1 MKFPMLAH
9 RWRLPKVIIALLV
22 TELPLTVVCLLLFG
36 IAQGDT
42 YQTKLWEN
50 GYVKGF
56 NSGPTQVV
64 YDYTTYHKATVP
76 LIWSAY
82 MVDFNVVVSVFS
94 MFLLLV
100 KATLY
105 ILYLWIPILSVA
117 VSGLEVALY
126 SISLSNQSAPDMSD
140 PQQPN
145 PGLAWYL
152 SKGCSYATKGNYSY
166 CMQARAAYGTTCVM
180 VALFTVYFLVS
191 IHSCWITNDE
201 KIERLEEKEFDIEM
215 KRIHASFA
223 AEDEMTRQEKWE
235 MNRQIF
241 MNLPKTPTT
250 PGFGLNYPMTPRTVA
265 FTQLNGG
272 PAPKTPIVSV
282 TPKGPIGGLKFREQY
297 GD

>member
-1 MKFPMLAH
+1 M
-9 RWRLPKVIIALLV
+9 R
-22 TELPLTVVCLLLFG
+22 
-36 IAQGDT
+36 
-42 YQTKLWEN
+42 
-50 GYVKGF
+50 
-56 NSGPTQVV
+56 S
-64 YDYTTYHKATVP
+64 
-76 LIWSAY
+76 
-82 MVDFNVVVSVFS
+82 
-94 MFLLLV
+94 
-100 KATLY
+100 
-105 ILYLWIPILSVA
+105 
-117 VSGLEVALY
+117 
-126 SISLSNQSAPDMSD
+126 
-140 PQQPN
+140 
-145 PGLAWYL
+145 
-152 SKGCSYATKGNYSY
+152 
-166 CMQARAAYGTTCVM
+166 
-180 VALFTVYFLVS
+180 ALFTVYFLVS